1 MAKNDDFLNRI
12 LGLLIPIGGVS
23 SKAMFGGYG
32 IFHMGDMFAL
42 IKGNGLFF
50 KVDDSNRLDYEKAGS
65 TQYKPMPYYQVPTKL
80 LNNTKELLDW
90 ARTSITI
97 AHSSRKKKER

>member
-1 MAKNDDFLNRI
+1 MVKNDDFLNQI
-12 LGLLIPIGGVS
+12 MDLLIPLGGVS

-42 IKGNGLFF
+42 IKGKGLFF
-50 KVDDSNRLDYEKAGS
+50 KVDDSNRSDYEKAGS
-65 TQYKPMPYYQVPTKL
+65 AQYRPMPYYQVPTEL
-80 LNNTKELLDW
+80 LEIPTELLDW

-97 AHSSRKKKER
+97 AHSSRKRKQT